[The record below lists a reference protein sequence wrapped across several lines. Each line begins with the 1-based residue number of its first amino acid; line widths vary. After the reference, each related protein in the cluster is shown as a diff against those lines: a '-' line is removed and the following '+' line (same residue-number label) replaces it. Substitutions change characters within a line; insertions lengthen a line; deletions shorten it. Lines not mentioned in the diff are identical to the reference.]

1 MTYVVPH
8 AEPTL
13 YDCREVGTATEGFH
27 VMNDTVKIER
37 PMCCRRHE
45 DLGGRIK
52 QDSLGNTIRVR
63 TRVHDSQDDPARSWL
78 ELAVNLERDS
88 AG

>member
-1 MTYVVPH
+1 
-8 AEPTL
+8 
-13 YDCREVGTATEGFH
+13 
-27 VMNDTVKIER
+27 MNDTVKIQR

-52 QDSLGNTIRVR
+52 QDSLGNTMRVR
-63 TRVHDSQDDPARSWL
+63 TRVHDSEDDFARSWL
-78 ELAVNLERDS
+78 ELAVNLERES